1 VARLIDPE
9 RRERAR
15 LKRSQRR
22 TRILEEAR
30 STFARLPFVEV
41 TLDHIGQRAG
51 VERGVASMYFGSR
64 EGLFLL
70 LLREEL
76 DAWYNELVRRLQAVE
91 RPVAKAAAGLAVE
104 SLVARSLLARLLSLA
119 PVVLE
124 QNMEA
129 LEVFH
134 FQRWRRDR
142 MAEVGDALERAGG
155 LDPGAGFRLLYLL
168 QLLTAG
174 LEPAANP
181 RGAAAFDHADPEFAS
196 LKVSLEGELKRL
208 LEAAI
213 RSSSGDPEPFDDG
226 TA

>member
-1 VARLIDPE
+1 MGRLIDPE

-15 LKRSQRR
+15 LKRSARR
-22 TRILEEAR
+22 TRIVEEAR
-30 STFARLPFVEV
+30 STFARMPFVEV

-51 VERGVASMYFGSR
+51 VERGVTSMYFGSR

-76 DAWYNELVRRLQAVE
+76 EAWYDEVE
-91 RPVAKAAAGLAVE
+91 RGLQGAEGSCAAAAAYLLVE
-104 SLVARSLLARLLSLA
+104 SLVARPLLARLLSLA

-124 QNMEA
+124 QNMEPM
-129 LEVFH
+129 EVFR
-134 FQRWRRDR
+134 FQRWRCDR
-142 MAEVGDALERAGG
+142 MAAVGSALERAGG
-155 LDPGAGFRLLYLL
+155 LETGAGFRLLHLL

-181 RGAAAFDHADPEFAS
+181 RGAAAFDHADPEFAR
-196 LKVSLEGELKRL
+196 LEVSLESELKRL

-213 RSSSGDPEPFDDG
+213 RR
-226 TA
+226 